1 MVEVINHRLDK
12 NLSHPV
18 EIMKH
23 LQSQLFQGR
32 ALDVSN
38 VSNVNDGSSN
48 FIMIDRAKLI
58 KAGL

>member
-1 MVEVINHRLDK
+1 MVEVTNHRLDK

-38 VSNVNDGSSN
+38 VSNVNDANKSWIIKTQSS
-48 FIMIDRAKLI
+48 RE
-58 KAGL
+58 

>member
-32 ALDVSN
+32 ALNVSN
-38 VSNVNDGSSN
+38 VSNVNDANKSWIIKTQSS
-48 FIMIDRAKLI
+48 RE
-58 KAGL
+58 

>member
-38 VSNVNDGSSN
+38 VSNVNDANKSWIIKTQSS
-48 FIMIDRAKLI
+48 RE
-58 KAGL
+58 

>member
-23 LQSQLFQGR
+23 LQSHLFQGR

-38 VSNVNDGSSN
+38 VSNVNDANKSWIIKTQSS
-48 FIMIDRAKLI
+48 RE
-58 KAGL
+58 

>member
-23 LQSQLFQGR
+23 LQSQLLQGR

-38 VSNVNDGSSN
+38 VSNVNDANKSWIIKTQSS
-48 FIMIDRAKLI
+48 RE
-58 KAGL
+58 

>member
-23 LQSQLFQGR
+23 LQSQLLQGR
-32 ALDVSN
+32 ALDVS
-38 VSNVNDGSSN
+38 VSNVNDANKSWIIKTQSS
-48 FIMIDRAKLI
+48 RE
-58 KAGL
+58 

>member
-32 ALDVSN
+32 DLDVSN
-38 VSNVNDGSSN
+38 VSNVNDANKSWIIKTQSS
-48 FIMIDRAKLI
+48 RE
-58 KAGL
+58 